1 MYVKGKSKKEIL
13 LSTYLCHTGTANHEV
28 GGPLVMLDVYNK
40 IKKMKLNY
48 SIRFLILPENIGSA
62 AYLSKYGEHLKKKC
76 NCWFRNAFFMFWQGI
91 QLKKK

>member
-48 SIRFLILPENIGSA
+48 SIRFLILP
-62 AYLSKYGEHLKKKC
+62 
-76 NCWFRNAFFMFWQGI
+76 
-91 QLKKK
+91 